1 MWRSTAP
8 NRTSLAGLAVF
19 ALLLALFLGYGALST
34 WAMTHAPDRPWT
46 VAVLFGPLVAGL
58 AIEGW
63 LRRHAVS
70 LAASAALALG
80 LALVVA
86 RGGVGELSRLYVLQ
100 HACVHAALAWCFGR
114 TLRAGATPLITAM
127 AERVHTVFT
136 PTMREYTRGLT
147 LVWAVYFVAMIALSL
162 AVYAFA
168 PWSWWSLFCNVF
180 TPAAAVGLFFGE
192 RVLRH
197 WRHPEF
203 ERVSI
208 AQALRA
214 FQTVPR

>member
-1 MWRSTAP
+1 MWQSTVRSSAP
-8 NRTSLAGLAVF
+8 LAGVAIV
-19 ALLLALFLGYGALST
+19 ALLLGYAALST
-34 WAMTHAPDRPWT
+34 WAMTHAPDRPWA

-63 LRRHAVS
+63 LRRHALS
-70 LAASAALALG
+70 LAASAALALL
-80 LALVVA
+80 LAVVVA
-86 RGGVGELSRLYVLQ
+86 RGGVADISRLYVLQ
-100 HACVHAALAWCFGR
+100 HACVHAALGWCFGR
-114 TLRAGATPLITAM
+114 TLRAGSTPLITAM

-136 PTMREYTRGLT
+136 APMREYTRWLT
-147 LVWAVYFVAMIALSL
+147 GIWAVYFVAMIALSL
-162 AVYAFA
+162 AIYALA

-180 TPAAAVGLFFGE
+180 TPAAAAGLFLAE
-192 RVLRH
+192 HVLRR
-197 WRHPEF
+197 WRHPDF